1 MSFSFCLR
9 KGEIMGVFKKLGWF
23 FKKEKKRYILGIIF
37 LALTSFANLV
47 PPRVLGLMADQL
59 DKGHITWKQY
69 GVLVLAV
76 LAGAVVLYLLRY
88 FWRKQIWG
96 GAAELE
102 RQMRSRL
109 FRHFMIMDR
118 TFYQRHQIGDLMAH
132 ATNDVSAIQNVAGDG
147 VLTLVDS
154 LMMGL
159 STMIAMIIFV
169 DFRLTIVAMLPLPFL
184 AWGAQK
190 LGQHL
195 HAAFDQ
201 SQAAFSKLNNKTQES
216 VTGIKVLKTF
226 NQGKEDTAAF
236 DKMVDQTIKI
246 NRRVFIWDSLFD
258 PLGTIII
265 GLTYTI
271 TIIYGGLLVKNKI
284 LSVGQLVSFIAYI
297 SNMVWPMFAIGYLF
311 NILERGS
318 ASYDRVEKLLKE
330 KPLITDQK
338 ADDSLTAE
346 DIHGDLQYDVKS
358 FAYPD
363 EKDVEVLHNIKF
375 TLKTG
380 QTLGLVGRVGSG
392 KTTIIQLLLREFD
405 NYDGKITLNGHDIRE
420 IPLNVLLR
428 QISYVPQNNYLFS
441 TSIRNNIAFAEK
453 NAEDNQIIEAAK
465 KSDLHNDILQMPRSY
480 NTLVGENGV
489 SLSGGQK
496 QRMSIARALLKQSQ
510 ILIMDDALSAVDAK
524 TETEIL
530 HALRKERNGKTTLI
544 AAHRL
549 TSVMNADLIL
559 VLKDGKIVERGT
571 HDQLLANNGWYAEMW
586 RRQELEEKVG
596 EKHE

>member
-1 MSFSFCLR
+1 
-9 KGEIMGVFKKLGWF
+9 MGIFKKLKWF
-23 FKKEKKRYILGIIF
+23 FKKEKKRYILGITF

-47 PPRVLGLMADQL
+47 PPRVLGLMADKL
-59 DKGHITWKQY
+59 DKGHISWMEY
-69 GVLVLAV
+69 GMLILAV
-76 LAGAVVLYLLRY
+76 LAAAIVLYILRY

-102 RQMRSRL
+102 RQMRSKL
-109 FRHFMIMDR
+109 FKHFMKMDR
-118 TFYQRHQIGDLMAH
+118 TFYQKHRTGDLMAH

-169 DFRLTIVAMLPLPFL
+169 DVRLTVVALLPLPFL

-190 LGQHL
+190 LGNRL
-195 HAAFDQ
+195 HDAFND
-201 SQAAFSKLNNKTQES
+201 SQAAFSRLNNKTQES
-216 VTGIKVLKTF
+216 VSGIKVLKTF
-226 NQGKEDTAAF
+226 GQGKEDTAAF
-236 DKMVDQTIKI
+236 DRMINETIKI

-271 TIIYGGLLVKNKI
+271 TIIYGGLLVTNHV
-284 LSVGQLVSFIAYI
+284 LSIGQLVSFIAYI
-297 SNMVWPMFAIGYLF
+297 GNMVWPMFAIGYLF

-318 ASYDRVEKLLKE
+318 ASYDRVQKLLDE
-330 KPLITDQK
+330 KPLITDEH
-338 ADDSLTAE
+338 ADDSITAK
-346 DIHGDLQYDVKS
+346 DIDGDLKYDIKS

-363 EKDVEVLHNIKF
+363 EKDIPVLQNINF
-375 TLKTG
+375 TLLKG

-405 NYDGKITLNGHDIRE
+405 DYDGVITLNGHDIRE

-441 TSIRNNIAFAEK
+441 TSIQRNISFAEAG
-453 NAEDNQIIEAAK
+453 AEQDQVIEAAK
-465 KSDLHNDILQMPRSY
+465 KSDLHSDILQMPRSY
-480 NTLVGENGV
+480 QTLVGENGV

-496 QRMSIARALLKQSQ
+496 QRMAIARALLKHSQ

-524 TETEIL
+524 TETAIL
-530 HALRKERNGKTTLI
+530 KSLKKERQGKTTLI

-559 VLKDGKIVERGT
+559 VLKDGKIVERGN
-571 HDQLLANNGWYAEMW
+571 HEQLLAADGWYAEMW
-586 RRQELEEKVG
+586 RRQELEVG
-596 EKHE
+596 EKDE

>member
-1 MSFSFCLR
+1 MD
-9 KGEIMGVFKKLGWF
+9 IFKKLSWF
-23 FKKEKKRYILGIIF
+23 FRKEKKRYIVGITF

-59 DKGHITWKQY
+59 DQGHISWGQY
-69 GVLVLAV
+69 GMLVLAV
-76 LAGAVVLYLLRY
+76 IAAAIVLYVLRF

-102 RQMRSRL
+102 RQMRSKL
-109 FRHFMIMDR
+109 FHHFMIMDR
-118 TFYQRHQIGDLMAH
+118 TFYQRHRTGDLMAH

-154 LMMGL
+154 LMMGV
-159 STMIAMIIFV
+159 STMVAMMIFV
-169 DFRLTIVAMLPLPFL
+169 DIRLTIVALLPLPFL
-184 AWGAQK
+184 AWGARR
-190 LGQHL
+190 LGDNL
-195 HAAFDQ
+195 HNAFDK
-201 SQAAFSKLNNKTQES
+201 SQAAFSRLNNKTQES
-216 VTGIKVLKTF
+216 VSGIKVIKTF
-226 NQGKEDTAAF
+226 GQGEQDTEAF
-236 DKMVDQTIKI
+236 DKMVDDTIRI
-246 NRRVFIWDSLFD
+246 NKKVFVWDSLFD

-271 TIIYGGLLVKNKI
+271 TIIYGGLLVSNRV

-297 SNMVWPMFAIGYLF
+297 GNMVWPMFAIGYLF

-318 ASYDRVEKLLKE
+318 ASYDRVQKLLDE
-330 KPLITDQK
+330 KPLITDAH
-338 ADDSLTAE
+338 ADDSLTPE
-346 DIHGDLQYDVKS
+346 DIHGDLQYDIKS

-363 EKDVEVLHNIKF
+363 EKGIPVLQNIKF

-380 QTLGLVGRVGSG
+380 QTLGLVGRVGAG

-405 NYDGKITLNGHDIRE
+405 DYDGRITLNGHDIRN

-428 QISYVPQNNYLFS
+428 QIAYVPQNNYLFS
-441 TSIRNNIAFAEK
+441 TSIQKNIAFSDE
-453 NAEDNQIIEAAK
+453 NAENNQIIVAAK
-465 KSDLHNDILQMPRSY
+465 KSDLHNDILQMPREY

-510 ILIMDDALSAVDAK
+510 ILILDDALSAVDAK

-530 HALRKERNGKTTLI
+530 QALRKERKEKTTLI

-571 HDQLLANNGWYAEMW
+571 HDQLLAANGWYAEMW
-586 RRQELEEKVG
+586 RRQELEDEAG
-596 EKHE
+596 DSNE

>member
-1 MSFSFCLR
+1 
-9 KGEIMGVFKKLGWF
+9 MGIFKKLGWF
-23 FKKEKKRYILGIIF
+23 FKKEKKRYIIGIIF

-59 DKGHITWKQY
+59 DKGHISWAQY
-69 GVLVLAV
+69 GALILAI
-76 LAGAVVLYLLRY
+76 LAAAVVLYILRY

-109 FRHFMIMDR
+109 FQHFMIMDK
-118 TFYQRHQIGDLMAH
+118 TFYQRHRTGDLMAH

-159 STMIAMIIFV
+159 STIIAMIVFV
-169 DFRLTIVAMLPLPFL
+169 DFRLTIVALLPLPFL

-190 LGQHL
+190 FGNNL
-195 HAAFDQ
+195 HDEFNK
-201 SQAAFSKLNNKTQES
+201 SQEAFSKLNNKTQES
-216 VTGIKVLKTF
+216 VSGIKVLKTF

-236 DKMVDQTIKI
+236 DKMVDDTIKI
-246 NRRVFIWDSLFD
+246 NRKVFIWDSLFD

-271 TIIYGGLLVKNKI
+271 TIIYGGLLVTNKV

-297 SNMVWPMFAIGYLF
+297 GNMVWPMFAIGYLF

-318 ASYDRVEKLLKE
+318 ASYDRVEKLLEE
-330 KPLITDQK
+330 KPLITDAK
-338 ADDSLTAE
+338 ADESLQPK
-346 DIHGDLQYDVKS
+346 DIEGDLVYNIKS

-363 EKDVEVLHNIKF
+363 EKEIPVLQNISF
-375 TLKTG
+375 TLKEG

-405 NYDGKITLNGHDIRE
+405 DYEGKITLNGHDIRE

-441 TSIRNNIAFAEK
+441 TSIQNNIAFSQK
-453 NAEDNQIIEAAK
+453 DAEDNQVIEAAK

-480 NTLVGENGV
+480 NTLVGENGI

-510 ILIMDDALSAVDAK
+510 ILILDDALSAVDAK

-530 HALRKERNGKTTLI
+530 SSLRKERQGKTTLI
-544 AAHRL
+544 ATHRL
-549 TSVMNADLIL
+549 TSVINADLIL
-559 VLKDGKIVERGT
+559 VLKDGKIVERGN
-571 HDQLLANNGWYAEMW
+571 HKELLAEDGWYAEMW

-596 EKHE
+596 DTSNE

>member
-1 MSFSFCLR
+1 MN
-9 KGEIMGVFKKLGWF
+9 IFKKLGWF
-23 FKKEKKRYILGIIF
+23 FKQEKKRYIVGIAF
-37 LALTSFANLV
+37 LALTSLANLV

-59 DKGHITWKQY
+59 DKGHISWGQY
-69 GVLVLAV
+69 GMLIIAV
-76 LAGAVVLYLLRY
+76 LAAAFVLYILRY

-102 RQMRSRL
+102 RQMRSKL
-109 FRHFMIMDR
+109 FDHFMIMDR
-118 TFYQRHQIGDLMAH
+118 TFYQRHRTGDLMAH

-154 LMMGL
+154 LIMGL
-159 STMIAMIIFV
+159 STMIAMIVFV
-169 DFRLTIVAMLPLPFL
+169 DWRLTIVALLPLPFL
-184 AWGAQK
+184 AWGAK
-190 LGQHL
+190 HLGDNL
-195 HAAFDQ
+195 HNAFDK
-201 SQAAFSKLNNKTQES
+201 SQAAFSRLNNKTQES
-216 VTGIKVLKTF
+216 ISGIKVIKTF
-226 NQGKEDTAAF
+226 GQSEQDTNAF
-236 DKMVDQTIKI
+236 DKMVDDTIKI
-246 NRRVFIWDSLFD
+246 NKKVFIWDSLFD

-271 TIIYGGLLVKNKI
+271 TIIYGGLLVSDKI

-297 SNMVWPMFAIGYLF
+297 GNMVWPMFAIGYLF

-318 ASYDRVEKLLKE
+318 ASYDRVQKLLDE
-330 KPLITDQK
+330 KPLITDAH
-338 ADDSLTAE
+338 ADESLTPT

-363 EKDVEVLHNIKF
+363 EKDIPVLRDIHF
-375 TLKTG
+375 ALKTG
-380 QTLGLVGRVGSG
+380 QTLGLVGRVGAG

-405 NYDGKITLNGHDIRE
+405 NYAGKITLNGHDIRN

-428 QISYVPQNNYLFS
+428 QIAYVPQNNYLFS
-441 TSIRNNIAFAEK
+441 TSIQKNIAFSDV
-453 NAEDNQIIEAAK
+453 NAQDNQIIAAAK
-465 KSDLHNDILQMPRSY
+465 KSDLHNDILRMPREYS
-480 NTLVGENGV
+480 TLVGENGV

-510 ILIMDDALSAVDAK
+510 ILILDDALSAVDAK

-530 HALRKERNGKTTLI
+530 QALRKERKDKTTLI

-571 HDQLLANNGWYAEMW
+571 HDQLLAQNGWYAEMW
-586 RRQELEEKVG
+586 RKQELEDEVG
-596 EKHE
+596 DSNE